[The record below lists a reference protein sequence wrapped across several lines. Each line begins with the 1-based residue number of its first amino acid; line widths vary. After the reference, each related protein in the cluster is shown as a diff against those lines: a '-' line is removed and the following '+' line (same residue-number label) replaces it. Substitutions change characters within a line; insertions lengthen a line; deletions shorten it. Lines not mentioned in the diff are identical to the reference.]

1 MKDSLRVVLAF
12 YPGGAD
18 QCRDT
23 YATLR
28 GQHVG
33 PVSLYLPDGR
43 TSFSGHEFAADYAR
57 LRLDGECLIAVESAP
72 ENVSAVVQV
81 LRRAESRAVFVL
93 HTGVSAGGAVPRSRA
108 PLASHPTLATLLRD
122 TEERFEA
129 ACVDLTEAARLDHT
143 LAAAAEWILDNAYIV
158 RQHIAEVR
166 THLPRGRFR
175 APPTARYSYLGEV
188 ARNLIAARDCAV
200 AAESISE
207 ALSAADPLTIA
218 ELWLFPLILRLELI
232 DTLADLAWRASR
244 SQQLREL
251 AYLWANRLAAG
262 ARRSP
267 EAFDAALA
275 QLGRDPAAT
284 QLYFAISL
292 AEQLNDNE
300 PVLAPVQR
308 WLEER
313 LAAPLSEMVHREH
326 IREAADRVSTA
337 NAVGS
342 LRVLTRLS
350 FPAIFEAVSVVEAE
364 LRKDPTGVYP
374 RSDFATRD
382 QCRHEV
388 ERIAQQSGWSEV
400 AVAQEAVMLATQAEE
415 DDRRHAAYYL
425 LSDGVTLLEAKTGAR
440 LRFQTEMLRSVRR
453 RPVPLY
459 IGSVL
464 ILTACFT
471 GLALAL
477 ARDFGAIHAVHLIVL
492 GALSIFPLSELA
504 TQIVHAMVISLLPPA
519 RLAKMDF
526 QKQIPP
532 ECATLVVVPML
543 LTGLDV
549 IRDEVEKLEVRF
561 LANQDAHLY
570 FALFPDFTDA
580 ADPTTPAD
588 AALLD
593 AAQSGIRDLNARHAG
608 GRFLL
613 FHRRREWSPSE
624 QRWIGRER
632 KRGKLEDL
640 NAFLCGYG
648 HAAILSVGE
657 LPLSI
662 RYVITLDADTQL
674 PPGTARRMIET
685 IAHPLNRVTVDP
697 ETRTRR
703 RGFAIIQPRISVAL
717 PYATATRF
725 TRVFA
730 DTSGTD
736 PYCETVSDAQMDLLA
751 EAIFHGKAIYDVK
764 AFCTVLQDRFPPET
778 LLSHDLI
785 EGAYAGVGLAT
796 DIELFENVPH
806 NYSSFARR
814 QHRWIR
820 GDWQIARWTLGH
832 VPAADAERE
841 PNPLSALNRWRIL
854 DNLRRS
860 LVPLASL
867 LLLLFGWLISAAP
880 GVWTIVVALAVAIPA
895 LAPLL
900 DRSARRLAGTVTA
913 WRGAADELARAVVM
927 LAFLPHQAWLA
938 ADAIVRVFYR
948 KWVSR
953 SRLLEWETAEA
964 AGARAQL
971 HLNRTFR
978 QLLTVSILSAVLVV
992 ALYGRSVFTPTF
1004 ALVALWLL
1012 SPALMLWLDQPAS
1025 LPAYLRWSKDDA
1037 QFLRR
1042 SARRTWRFFDDL
1054 VNDESNWL
1062 PPDNQQLALRV
1073 EVAQR
1078 TSPTNIG
1085 LWIGSALAAHDF
1097 GYLPADNLWQ
1107 RVSRT
1112 MATLDK
1118 LERYDGHLLNWYD
1131 TRTLQPLLPR
1141 YVSTVDS
1148 GNFLATLW
1156 LLEQG
1161 CHDVLRLPILGH
1173 GCFGGLTDTLGL
1185 LRETCERDVS
1195 IAVPIRQ
1202 LRHLLHAGIETQAF
1216 IGRLR
1221 LAAGSARQIIETKR
1235 WASPAGDECSYWASR
1250 LVAEVT
1256 AWTETVDRYLRWMET
1271 LTRPPDSFL
1280 RVLGE
1285 ENVEHRQR
1293 ALQKIPSLLA
1303 LASEGVPAVDAILAY
1318 HGALELRPELAQW
1331 LDQLASEYHQARGCA
1346 AEMVKNFGQLSA
1358 SARNIAQAV
1367 NMRFLYDA
1375 KRELFA
1381 IGYAVG
1387 EPLEFD
1393 THYDLLAS
1401 ECRLA
1406 SLVAIAKGDAPIEH
1420 WTALGRPRGRSA
1432 RGPALL
1438 SWSGTMFEYLMPLL
1452 LMRAYSESLLE
1463 RACRDAVAV
1472 QIRYGDSEGVPWGV
1486 SECAFSALDAL
1497 QTYQY
1502 RAFGVPALALKRG
1515 REEDLVVAPYAT
1527 ILALP
1532 IAPRAAVANLQR
1544 LERMGLAGPMGLY
1557 ESIDFTREKKR
1568 EGDRGVV
1575 VFTYMAHHQGMSL
1588 IAIDNALHQ
1597 NVMQRRFHRDA
1608 RIRAFETLLFERVP
1622 LAPSRSDE
1630 PEFEEAPAPLA
1641 VPEEPDE
1648 RIWKEDTSVPRV
1660 HLNGNGNYTVM
1671 LTNSGAG
1678 FSRWRD
1684 FDITRWRSDPA
1695 LDPWGSFLY
1704 VRDVRMQRVWSAA
1717 LQPAG
1722 AAMGSSTASF
1732 SADRA
1737 QFQRR
1742 VLQIETALDVA
1753 VAPEDD
1759 VELRRVLVTNRS
1771 LRNRQIE
1778 LTSYAELA
1786 LAPHAADAAHPAFA
1800 KMFVETEYAGD
1811 CVLIAR
1817 RRQRAPDDP
1826 QVWAA
1831 HMLVGASTGLQ
1842 YETDRERFLGRCRS
1856 PENAE
1861 ALGRDLSGTTGAVL
1875 DPIFSLR
1882 CRVTLEAR
1890 ESVELVFVTLAA
1902 ASREELLA
1910 LIAKYKRPDA
1920 TARAFEMVWTH
1931 AQLELRYLGIRSV
1944 AARRFQELAGQL
1956 LYPNP
1961 QLRPSPARLAKN
1973 RLGQSSL
1980 WVHGISGS
1988 LPMLTVT
1995 VADERGLALVREVL
2009 LAHAYWRLLGFRADI
2024 VILDQER
2031 AGYERP
2037 LHQQIER
2044 HIQAHSNRGGPGGVF
2059 LLDVQAIPREQVE
2072 LILAASGVVLNG
2084 IRGSLQQ
2091 QLESENETMQPPD
2104 FAPSGTAAEE
2114 PSVPLPF
2121 LELPYFNGLGG
2132 FTADG
2137 REYAIYLS
2145 PGARTPVPWANVM
2158 ANPRFGALVTESGLG
2173 CTWNGN
2179 SQSNRL
2185 TPWHNDPVS
2194 DPQSEIIYLRDEDS
2208 GAFWTPTALPIREQD
2223 AYRARHGQGYTVF
2236 EHNSHAIGQELTVFV
2251 PVDSE
2256 GAGDPVKIYRL
2267 RLRNDS
2273 THRRRLR
2280 ATFFAEWV
2288 LGATREEQQ
2297 WHIHTARDEESGAVI
2312 ARESW
2317 KGEGEREASR
2327 MAFAAASPRASS
2339 YSSDRGQFLGR
2350 NGSSARPA
2358 AMRRV
2363 SLDNRVATGA
2373 DPAAA
2378 LQVLVDLDRGGH
2390 AEVTFVLGEAAN
2402 IEEARAIIGRY
2413 STPDQTHAAL
2423 AQTRD
2428 WWNSI
2433 LGALEVHTPLLSADL
2448 LLNRWLVY
2456 QALACRFWA
2465 RTAFYQSSGAFGFR
2479 DQLQDSMAFLYSA
2492 PGLARTHIL
2501 AAAAR
2506 QFVEGDVQHW
2516 WHSETGLGVRT
2527 RCSDDLVWLPY
2538 VVAQYVSV
2546 TGDSG
2551 VLDEPAPFLEAAPL
2565 ADHEQQR
2572 MFIPAISAETAPL
2585 WEHCRRALDRA
2596 WKLGEHGLPLIG
2608 SCDWND
2614 GLDRVGAEGRG
2625 ESVWLAWFLCATL
2638 REFADVLE
2646 THLEKH
2652 PAAAKFA
2659 AEFRDRAARLPV
2671 AAERSAW
2678 DGDWY
2683 LRAFFDNGAP
2693 LGSHANS
2700 EASIDSLSQS
2710 WAAISGAGDPERVR
2724 RALESADAVLV
2735 DEPNRTVKLLAPPF
2749 DHSSPHPGYI
2759 MGYPPGVRENGGQY
2773 THGSLWLAMAHAR
2786 MGSGDQAVRL
2796 LQLMN
2801 PVESS
2806 RDEAGVARFRGEP
2819 YVCAADVSAAPD
2831 RAGRCGWTWYTGSA
2845 AWMYRVWIE
2854 EVLGFKLRGDALTIE
2869 PSMPRDWPGFELT
2882 YRYRSSTYKIRVER
2896 SDAAESRAVIQLID
2910 DGATHEVLLR
2920 VGDRKP
2926 APDSMKIEAEAEPQP
2941 VHNPELIPQP

>member
-1 MKDSLRVVLAF
+1 MS
-12 YPGGAD
+12 
-18 QCRDT
+18 
-23 YATLR
+23 
-28 GQHVG
+28 
-33 PVSLYLPDGR
+33 GR
-43 TSFSGHEFAADYAR
+43 KFAPDYAR
-57 LRLDGECLIAVESAP
+57 LRLDGECLIAVESTPQQVA
-72 ENVSAVVQV
+72 AVVQV
-81 LRRAESRAVFVL
+81 LRRGDSRAVFVL
-93 HTGVSAGGAVPRSRA
+93 HTGESAASAVPRSRP
-108 PLASHPTLATLLRD
+108 PLASQPTLATLLRD

-129 ACVDLTEAARLDHT
+129 ACVDLAEAARLDHT
-143 LAAAAEWILDNAYIV
+143 LTAAAEWILDNAYIV
-158 RQHIAEVR
+158 SQHIAEVR

-175 APPTARYSYLGEV
+175 NPPTTRYAYLGEIS
-188 ARNLIAARDCAV
+188 RNLIAAHDCAV
-200 AAESISE
+200 TAENVTE
-207 ALSAADPLTIA
+207 ALSAAEPLTIA
-218 ELWLFPLILRLELI
+218 ELWLFPLVLRLELI
-232 DTLADLAWRASR
+232 ETLADLAWRASR

-251 AYLWANRLAAG
+251 AYLWANRLAAS
-262 ARRSP
+262 ARRSS
-267 EAFDAALA
+267 EAFEAALA
-275 QLGRDPAAT
+275 QLEQDPAAL
-284 QLYFAISL
+284 QPYFAISL

-300 PVLAPVQR
+300 PALAPVQR
-308 WLEER
+308 WMEER
-313 LAAPLSEMVHREH
+313 LGTPLSEMVHSEH

-342 LRVLTRLS
+342 LRVLTHIS

-364 LRKDPTGVYP
+364 LRKDPAGIYP

-382 QCRHEV
+382 QCRHQV
-388 ERIAQQSGWSEV
+388 ERIARQSGWSEV
-400 AVAQEAVMLATQAEE
+400 DVAQKAVMLATQAEE
-415 DDRRHAAYYL
+415 DDRRHVAYYL
-425 LSDGVTLLEAKTGAR
+425 LSFGVTQLEAETGAR
-440 LRFQTEMLRSVRR
+440 LQFQTEMLRAVRR
-453 RPVPLY
+453 HPVPIYL
-459 IGSVL
+459 GSIL

-471 GLALAL
+471 ALAIAL
-477 ARDFGAIHAVHLIVL
+477 AGDFGAHHPIHLIAL

-504 TQIVHAMVISLLPPA
+504 TQIVHAMVISLLPPG
-519 RLAKMDF
+519 RLPKMDF

-532 ECATLVVVPML
+532 ECATLVVIPMM
-543 LTGLDV
+543 LTSLDI
-549 IRDEVEKLEVRF
+549 IREEVERLEVRF
-561 LANQDAHLY
+561 LANQDANLFY
-570 FALFPDFTDA
+570 SLFPDFTDA
-580 ADPTTPAD
+580 SDPTTPAD
-588 AALLD
+588 AGLLE
-593 AAQSGIRDLNARHAG
+593 AAQSGIRDLNTRHPG

-648 HAAILSVGE
+648 RGAILSVGE
-657 LPLSI
+657 LPLAI
-662 RYVITLDADTQL
+662 RYVITLDSDTQL

-685 IAHPLNRVTVDP
+685 IAHPLNRVVVDP

-717 PYATATRF
+717 PHATATRF

-736 PYCETVSDAQMDLLA
+736 PYCEAVSDAQMDLLG

-764 AFCTVLQDRFPPET
+764 DFCTTLQDRFPPET

-785 EGAYAGVGLAT
+785 EGAHAGVGLAT

-806 NYSSFARR
+806 TYASFARR

-820 GDWQIARWTLGH
+820 GDWQIAGWTLGH

-841 PNPLSALNRWRIL
+841 PNPLSAINRWRIL

-867 LLLLFGWLISAAP
+867 LLLLFGWLTSAAP
-880 GVWTIVVALAVAIPA
+880 GVWTIVVTLAVAIPA
-895 LAPLL
+895 IAPLL
-900 DRSARRLAGTVTA
+900 DRSARRLTGAVNA
-913 WRGAADELARAVVM
+913 WRGAADELVRAVVM
-927 LAFLPHQAWLA
+927 LAFLPHQAWIS

-948 KWVSR
+948 KWISR
-953 SRLLEWETAEA
+953 RRLLEWETAEA
-964 AGARAQL
+964 AGARTRL
-971 HLNRTFR
+971 HVNRTFR
-978 QLLTVSILSAVLVV
+978 QLLTISILSVMLVL
-992 ALYGRSVFTPTF
+992 ALYARAAFAPTF

-1012 SPALMLWLDQPAS
+1012 SPALMLWLDQPAK
-1025 LPAYLRWSKDDA
+1025 LPAHLRWSKDDA
-1037 QFLRR
+1037 LFLRR
-1042 SARRTWRFFDDL
+1042 RARRTWRFFDDL
-1054 VNDESNWL
+1054 VNDDSNWL
-1062 PPDNQQLALRV
+1062 PPDNKQLALRV

-1097 GYLPADNLWQ
+1097 GYLGADELW
-1107 RVSRT
+1107 RRLSRT
-1112 MATLDK
+1112 VQTLDK
-1118 LERYDGHLLNWYD
+1118 LERYEGHFLNWYD

-1148 GNFLATLW
+1148 GNLLATLW

-1161 CHDVLRLPILGH
+1161 CLDVMRVPLLGH
-1173 GCFGGLTDTLGL
+1173 AAFNALTDTLAL
-1185 LRETCERDVS
+1185 LRETCEREVT

-1202 LRHLLHAGIETQAF
+1202 LRQLLHAGPETQEL

-1221 LAAGSARQIIETKR
+1221 LAMGSARQIIEVKR
-1235 WASPAGDECSYWASR
+1235 WASPGGDECSYWATR
-1250 LVAEVT
+1250 LVAEIT
-1256 AWTETVDRYLRWMET
+1256 SWTETVDRYLRWMET

-1285 ENVEHRQR
+1285 EAVEHRHR
-1293 ALQKIPSLLA
+1293 ALDTIPSLLT
-1303 LASEGVPAVDAILAY
+1303 LAHEGVPAVDAILAY

-1331 LDQLASEYHQARGCA
+1331 LDQLASEYHQARGYA
-1346 AEMVKNFGQLSA
+1346 AEMVKNFEQLSA
-1358 SARNIAQAV
+1358 ATHAIAQAI
-1367 NMRFLYDA
+1367 NMRFLYDE
-1375 KRELFA
+1375 RRQLFA
-1381 IGYAVG
+1381 IGYALG
-1387 EPLEFD
+1387 APLDFN

-1406 SLVAIAKGDAPIEH
+1406 SLVAIAKGDAPVEH
-1420 WTALGRPRGRSA
+1420 WTALARPRGRSA
-1432 RGPALL
+1432 RGPVLL

-1452 LMRAYSESLLE
+1452 LMRAYSGSLLE
-1463 RACRDAVAV
+1463 RACRDAVAI
-1472 QIRYGDSEGVPWGV
+1472 QMRYAASEGVPWGV
-1486 SECAFSALDAL
+1486 SECAYSALDAL

-1502 RAFGVPALALKRG
+1502 HAFGVPALALKRG
-1515 REEDLVVAPYAT
+1515 SDEDLVVAPYASV
-1527 ILALP
+1527 LALP
-1532 IAPRAAVANLQR
+1532 IAPKEAVENLQQ
-1544 LERMGLAGPMGLY
+1544 LESIGLAGPMGLY
-1557 ESIDFTREKKR
+1557 ESIDFTREKRR

-1575 VFTYMAHHQGMSL
+1575 VYTYMAHHQGMSL
-1588 IAIDNALHQ
+1588 IALDNALHQ
-1597 NVMQRRFHRDA
+1597 DVMQRRFHRDA

-1622 LAPSRSDE
+1622 LVRVPADELEPRQAPV
-1630 PEFEEAPAPLA
+1630 PLA
-1641 VPEEPDE
+1641 AAEEPDE

-1671 LTNSGAG
+1671 LTNSGSG

-1704 VRDVRMQRVWSAA
+1704 VRDARLQRTWSAA

-1722 AAMGSSTASF
+1722 AALGSSSASF
-1732 SADRA
+1732 SVDRA
-1737 QFQRR
+1737 QFRRR
-1742 VLQIETALDVA
+1742 VLQIETVLDVA

-1759 VELRRVLVTNRS
+1759 VELRRVSVTNRS
-1771 LRNRQIE
+1771 LRARQVE

-1817 RRQRAPDDP
+1817 HRPKAPDEP
-1826 QVWAA
+1826 PVWAA
-1831 HMLVGASTGLQ
+1831 HMLVGATTGVQ
-1842 YETDRERFLGRCRS
+1842 YETDRERFLGRGHT
-1856 PENAE
+1856 PENAD
-1861 ALGRDLSGTTGAVL
+1861 ALTRDLSGTTGAVL

-1890 ESVELVFVTLAA
+1890 QSVELVFITLAA
-1902 ASREELLA
+1902 ASREQLLA
-1910 LIAKYKRPDA
+1910 LVDKYKRPDS

-1961 QLRPSPARLAKN
+1961 QLRPSAARLAKN

-1980 WVHGISGS
+1980 WAYGISGS
-1988 LPMLTVT
+1988 LPMLAVT
-1995 VADERGLALVREVL
+1995 VVDERGLALVREVL
-2009 LAHAYWRLLGFRADI
+2009 LAHAYWRLLGFRADV
-2024 VILDQER
+2024 VILDQES

-2044 HIQAHSNRGGPGGVF
+2044 HIEAHSNRTGPGGVF
-2059 LLDVQAIPREQVE
+2059 LLDASALPREQLE
-2072 LILAASGVVLNG
+2072 LILSASAVVLHG

-2091 QLESENETMQPPD
+2091 QLESETEITQPPE
-2104 FAPSGTAAEE
+2104 FAPLGTVSEE
-2114 PSVPLPF
+2114 PSPQLPF

-2145 PGARTPVPWANVM
+2145 PTAQTPVPWANVM
-2158 ANPRFGALVTESGLG
+2158 ANPNFGTLVTESGLG
-2173 CTWNGN
+2173 CSWNGN

-2185 TPWHNDPVS
+2185 TPWHNDPIS
-2194 DPQSEIIYLRDEDS
+2194 DPQSEIIYLRDEET
-2208 GAFWTPTALPIREQD
+2208 GAVWTTTALPIREQD
-2223 AYRARHGQGYTVF
+2223 AYRARHGQGYTIF

-2251 PVDSE
+2251 PIGADAKAAQGAGNVVANAMAAD

-2273 THRRRLR
+2273 SRKRRLR
-2280 ATFFAEWV
+2280 VTFFAEWV
-2288 LGATREEQQ
+2288 LGAVREEQQ
-2297 WHIHTARDEESGAVI
+2297 WHVHTARDEQSGA
-2312 ARESW
+2312 ALAFESW
-2317 KGEGEREASR
+2317 KGDASR
-2327 MAFAAASPRASS
+2327 IAFAASSPRAAS
-2339 YSSDRGQFLGR
+2339 YSCDRSQFLGR
-2350 NGSSARPA
+2350 NGSTARPA

-2363 SLDNRVATGA
+2363 SLDNRAGTGG

-2378 LQVLVDLDRGGH
+2378 LQVAVNLDRG
-2390 AEVTFVLGEAAN
+2390 ATTEVIFVLGQAAS

-2413 STPDQTHAAL
+2413 STHDQTEAAL
-2423 AQTRD
+2423 AQTRH
-2428 WWNSI
+2428 WWDSV
-2433 LGALEVHTPLLSADL
+2433 LGALEVRTPLLSADL

-2456 QALACRFWA
+2456 QALSCRFWG
-2465 RTAFYQSSGAFGFR
+2465 RTALYQSSGAFGFR
-2479 DQLQDSMAFLYSA
+2479 DQLQDSMAFLYAA
-2492 PGLARTHIL
+2492 PQLTRAHIL

-2516 WHSETGLGVRT
+2516 WHAETGLGVRT

-2538 VVAQYVSV
+2538 VVAQYVAV
-2546 TGDSG
+2546 TGDAAI
-2551 VLDEPAPFLEAAPL
+2551 LEEPVPFLEGKPL
-2565 ADHEQQR
+2565 EDHEQQR
-2572 MFIPAISAETAPL
+2572 MFIPGVSALAAPL
-2585 WEHCRRALDRA
+2585 WQHCLRALDRA

-2614 GLDRVGAEGRG
+2614 GLDRVGPEGRG

-2638 REFADVLE
+2638 RNFADLLE
-2646 THLEKH
+2646 TRAEKH
-2652 PAAAKFA
+2652 PPAAGLA
-2659 AEFRDRAARLPV
+2659 AQFRDRAAQLPV
-2671 AAERSAW
+2671 AAEASAW

-2683 LRAFFDNGAP
+2683 LRAFFDNGSP
-2693 LGSHANS
+2693 LGSHANA
-2700 EASIDSLSQS
+2700 EARIDSLSQS
-2710 WAAISGAGDPERVR
+2710 WAAISGAGDPARTR
-2724 RALESADAVLV
+2724 RALESADELLV
-2735 DEPNRTVKLLAPPF
+2735 DGRNRLVKLLAPPF
-2749 DHSSPHPGYI
+2749 DHSEPHPGYI
-2759 MGYPPGVRENGGQY
+2759 MGYPQGVRENGGQY

-2796 LQLMN
+2796 LQFMN
-2801 PVESS
+2801 PVEGS

-2819 YVCAADVSAAPD
+2819 YVCPADVSAAPD

-2854 EVLGFKLRGDALTIE
+2854 EVLGIRLRGSDPGAVLTIE
-2869 PSMPRDWPGFELT
+2869 PAMPRDWPGFELT

-2896 SDAAESRAVIQLID
+2896 SESAEPSAVIQLVD
-2910 DGATHEVLLR
+2910 DGATHEVLVR

-2926 APDSMKIEAEAEPQP
+2926 TPAPDSVTTGAAVESQP
-2941 VHNPELIPQP
+2941 ARKAELIPQP